1 MSEYQKEEFNKL
13 IEKSD
18 KLLGEL
24 KEVSIIIH
32 NDFSQLLEDD
42 DKELNEPFTDC
53 LFKAI
58 QLIKK

>member
-1 MSEYQKEEFNKL
+1 MSEPQREEFNNL

-24 KEVSIIIH
+24 KGISIILH
-32 NDFSQLLEDD
+32 NDFSHLLEEE

>member
-1 MSEYQKEEFNKL
+1 MSEPQREAFDNLIQKA
-13 IEKSD
+13 D
-18 KLLGEL
+18 RLLEEL
-24 KEVSIIIH
+24 KGISIILH
-32 NDFSQLLEDD
+32 NDFSQLLEDE